1 MLVKENL
8 FVGDLAFGIAI
19 MNIDNGEIGFFRIGE
34 PSKTKVQVWASL
46 DDLKA
51 AVQEA
56 HKKTSHVHADGTG

>member
-19 MNIDNGEIGFFRIGE
+19 MNNGEIGFFRIGE
-34 PSKTKVQVWASL
+34 SSKTKEQEWASL
-46 DDLKA
+46 DDLKS